1 MSVNRK
7 LQIKFTVITMIAVTI
22 IIVGVF
28 GVVTYENY
36 EMTNNQLDAILD
48 FISDNSGSIPD
59 FEKKEN
65 EYLAD
70 EAKYSTRYF
79 TIRVDMRGNIKEVNL
94 DNVSTVSPQ
103 EAKDIT
109 KEVLRNSKNIGFFH
123 NLANSILENN
133 KIYGFFSNY
142 KYKITNVNKEKLIVF
157 VDCGLQLQL
166 FKIATLRS
174 LAFTRR
180 IISFNFIS
188 SCPCFKKDI
197 KSCF

>member
-1 MSVNRK
+1 MTVNRK

-22 IIVGVF
+22 IIIGVF

-48 FISDNSGSIPD
+48 FISENSGHIPD

-65 EYLAD
+65 MYLSD

-79 TIRVDMRGNIKEVNL
+79 TIRVDTKGNIKEVNL
-94 DNVSTVSPQ
+94 DNISSVSRE

-109 KEVLRNSKNIGFFH
+109 KEVLKNSKNIGFFH
-123 NLANSILENN
+123 NLANNVLENN

-142 KYKITNVNKEKLIVF
+142 KYKITTINKEKLIVF
-157 VDCGLQLQL
+157 VDCGLQLQS

-174 LAFTRR
+174 LAVTRR

-188 SCPCFKKDI
+188 SC
-197 KSCF
+197 SCF